1 MRPYRT
7 TTISL
12 RLALALFAMALAV
25 ALLAQT
31 NTLDAARQ
39 HRDRGDLTHAVDDF
53 RRWLLEHQDDRV
65 ALREFAEVNAWL
77 GRTDDAV
84 GAYTILLRTDPGNVA
99 ALNGLGYTYAWAGE
113 HSKARER
120 FLAALVLD
128 STNLDARMGMAYA
141 TLWAGMC
148 ADAGQR
154 FAALHAEHPELLE
167 PWVGMGDAAK
177 CRGDHRQAAKYY
189 EEAAA
194 RFPNESLPRERL
206 DALRREA
213 SEMELDVWAGPSNVD
228 GLRGNG
234 LRLIQITRMF
244 GDRWR
249 AHARYD
255 RSLSIENTD
264 LLRRSAN
271 GQVVSFGAY
280 HKWNKHHGTL
290 LEGAF
295 RLLDD
300 APTQR
305 ALRAEHVL
313 FFRRD
318 LSVKGGVQL
327 AKGSGLPGDWLY
339 YLGGS
344 YRVGRSVALEPMLL
358 FASPQREVSER
369 RLVLATKITPGRGY
383 EVNAGY
389 VIGSSRINPDGGV
402 QQRKRMSGAFVTGL
416 FPVSRPVWLMASVRY
431 ENGFF
436 NELTS
441 VAFGAR
447 LRFSA
452 LQHHHHT
459 N

>member
-1 MRPYRT
+1 MRSYQTPA
-7 TTISL
+7 IAL
-12 RLALALFAMALAV
+12 RSGAVLFALALAG
-25 ALLAQT
+25 ALLAQS
-31 NTLDAARQ
+31 NPLDLARQ
-39 HRDRGDLTHAVDDF
+39 HRAQGDLSLALNDY
-53 RRWLLEHQDDRV
+53 RRWLLEHQDDMG

-84 GAYTILLRTDPGNVA
+84 GAYTILLRAEPGNVA
-99 ALNGLGYTYAWAGE
+99 AMNGLGYTYAWADE
-113 HSKARER
+113 HNKARER
-120 FLAALVLD
+120 FLSALVLD
-128 STNLDARMGMAYA
+128 SANLDARMGMAYA

-148 ADAGQR
+148 ADAGHR
-154 FAALHAEHPELLE
+154 FAALHMEHPELLE

-177 CRGDHRQAAKYY
+177 CMGDHRQAAKHY

-194 RFPNESLPRERL
+194 KFPNEALPRERI
-206 DALRREA
+206 DAMRREA
-213 SEMELDVWAGPSNVD
+213 SEMELDVWGGPSTVD

-249 AHARYD
+249 AYARYD
-255 RSLSIENTD
+255 RSISIENTD

-290 LEGAF
+290 LEGAL

-313 FFRRD
+313 FLRRD

-327 AKGSGLPGDWLY
+327 AKGSGSPSDWLY

-389 VIGSSRINPDGGV
+389 VIGSSRIDPEGGV
-402 QQRKRMSGAFVTGL
+402 QQRMRMSGAFVTGL

-441 VAFGAR
+441 VALGAR

-452 LQHHHHT
+452 LQHHDRT

>member
-1 MRPYRT
+1 MRT
-7 TTISL
+7 FTKQATKL
-12 RLALALFAMALAV
+12 RLSMTLLAIAITT

-31 NTLDAARQ
+31 NALDLARQ
-39 HRDRGDLTHAVDDF
+39 HRSTGDLAKALNHY
-53 RRWLLEHQDDRV
+53 RHWLLDHQDDMT

-77 GRTDDAV
+77 GRTEDAV
-84 GAYTILLRTDPGNVA
+84 RAYDILLRTDHGNVA
-99 ALNGLGYTYAWAGE
+99 AMNGLGYTYAWAGE

-128 STNLDARMGMAYA
+128 SINLDARMGMAYA

-154 FAALHAEHPELLE
+154 FAALHAAHPELLE
-167 PWVGMGDAAK
+167 PWIGIGDAAK
-177 CRGDHRQAAKYY
+177 CKGDHRQAAKHY

-194 RFPNESLPRERL
+194 RFPNDPLPRERL
-206 DALRREA
+206 DAMRREA
-213 SEMELDVWAGPSNVD
+213 SEMELDVWAGPSTVD

-244 GDRWR
+244 GERWR

-255 RSLSIENTD
+255 RSISIENTD

-290 LEGAF
+290 LEGAV

-318 LSVKGGVQL
+318 LSLKGGVQL
-327 AKGSGLPGDWLY
+327 AKGGGSPSDWLY

-344 YRVGRSVALEPMLL
+344 YRIGRSVALEPMLL

-389 VIGSSRINPDGGV
+389 VIGSSRIVPEGGV
-402 QQRKRMSGAFVTGL
+402 QQRMRMSGAFVTGL
-416 FPVSRPVWLMASVRY
+416 FPVSRPLWLMASVRY

>member
-1 MRPYRT
+1 MRSIRT
-7 TTISL
+7 LAAARLTCTTL
-12 RLALALFAMALAV
+12 LFASMTTV
-25 ALLAQT
+25 GLAQS
-31 NTLDAARQ
+31 NALERARQ
-39 HRDRGDLTHAVDDF
+39 YRDSGDLTKALNDY
-53 RRWLLEHQDDRV
+53 RRWLLEHQQDMNS
-65 ALREFAEVNAWL
+65 LREFAEVNAWL
-77 GRTDDAV
+77 GRTDDAET
-84 GAYTILLRTDPGNVA
+84 AYNIVLRAEPHNAA
-99 ALNGLGYTYAWAGE
+99 ALNGSGYANAWAGD
-113 HSKARER
+113 HSKARDR

-128 STNLDARMGMAYA
+128 SADLDARKGMAYA

-148 ADAGQR
+148 ADAGKR
-154 FAALHAEHPELLE
+154 FAALRDEHPELLE
-167 PWVGMGDAAK
+167 LWIGVGDAAK
-177 CRGDHRQAAKYY
+177 CAGDHRGAARHY
-189 EEAAA
+189 EAAAA
-194 RFPNESLPRERL
+194 RFPHEALPRERL

-234 LRLIQITRMF
+234 LRLIQLSRKF

-249 AHARYD
+249 AYARYD
-255 RSLSIENTD
+255 RSISIENTD
-264 LLRRSAN
+264 LLRRSAS
-271 GQVVSFGAY
+271 GQVLSFGTF

-290 LEGAF
+290 LEVAF

-313 FFRRD
+313 FMRRD
-318 LSVKGGVQL
+318 LSVKGGIQW
-327 AKGSGLPGDWLY
+327 AKGSSTPADWLY

-344 YRVGRSVALEPMLL
+344 YRAGRLLTLEPMLL

-369 RLVLATKITPGRGY
+369 RLVLAAKLTPGRGY

-389 VIGSSRINPDGGV
+389 VLGASRIHPEGGT
-402 QQRKRMSGAFVTGL
+402 QQRMRMNGVFINGL
-416 FPVSRPVWLMASVRY
+416 FPVSRPVWLMASLRH

-436 NELTS
+436 SELTS
-441 VAFGAR
+441 FAIGAR

-452 LQHHHHT
+452 IQLPSRH